1 MAIEEDRSAEALGEL
16 VPSDVNEGEAR
27 ATAMEVEE
35 NEDDDTDKTEGV
47 LPDEELEKAEDQEEE
62 EEEAERQENKGDLA
76 GGNQEKE
83 EDQEERQGEQTEEMM
98 ADSGEHAEEKRGKT
112 EHEQAPPTAPFKKE
126 QKGHRT
132 LTPHTSNEEAPPRKT
147 LRVRGDA
154 SPTMD
159 TGRAAATDCAP
170 SEGGAST
177 DGQDQQRVKG
187 ACVRPVARVLLGAC
201 KPETQS
207 GASVGPRWE
216 EEMEAK
222 LQKLLGE
229 RDFAGAA
236 ALQKEADRRAAQEKD
251 EDFEADLACL
261 LARRDFA
268 GAAALQAE
276 ADKRAARPTIEA
288 VKRDDA
294 HQVEEMRGTMRADHE
309 AKIKIMLERKDYAR
323 AAALEKQFDD
333 LAAEVEALVSIPDLA
348 GAAKGVEEARGMP
361 WGDGQDQQRVKGAC
375 VRPVAR
381 VLLGACKPE
390 TQSGASVGP
399 RWEEEMEAKLQKLL
413 GERDFAG
420 AAALQKEADRRAAQ
434 EKDEDFEA
442 DLACLLA
449 RRDFA
454 GAAAL
459 QAEADKRAARPTIE
473 AVKRDDA
480 HQVEEMRGTMRAD
493 HEAKIKIML
502 ERKDYARAAALEKQF
517 DDLAAEVE
525 ALLTIP
531 DLAGAA
537 KRLEEARGMPWGKP
551 LRQEAASTGFDA
563 RVVEKANRAREAA
576 VAARSAATAAEN
588 VLEERRQIHE
598 AEILRFLAKSDY
610 LGAAK
615 YEKEKEDMVEECRSK
630 NQLACDKESFAASR
644 GRLAADADHSA
655 AARVPRTA
663 PLGHRGHVDQGQAV
677 EAPRPHG
684 VELSVADLMRTDAP
698 MPAEVRLQ
706 GVRVLSCS
714 KVSSLPMRKGKNKN
728 KDKSKG
734 KGKDGQGKRG
744 KCGKT
749 ENARQDAKVMY
760 VGQDKHV
767 IAIAAFGDD
776 VNQLPESILGCL
788 VNVHGLRPRAGQ
800 MGTLYW
806 SELARIV
813 KSLEQVDAGVPP
825 VFEYETAAVTQDLA
839 TMAHIQDYPKGDFVA
854 LVIRPQSV
862 EARYTEAGEP
872 YLLVHGYD
880 MNGAVT
886 GALRFWR
893 YEDGDIIEGKIYIIR
908 GLKIVDETCWSDDAW
923 KYVPK
928 EDGTKTVEIAYRT
941 ALEEVTDVVEVAQYF
956 F

>member
-268 GAAALQAE
+268 GAAAL
-276 ADKRAARPTIEA
+276 
-288 VKRDDA
+288 
-294 HQVEEMRGTMRADHE
+294 
-309 AKIKIMLERKDYAR
+309 L
-323 AAALEKQFDD
+323 
-333 LAAEVEALVSIPDLA
+333 
-348 GAAKGVEEARGMP
+348 
-361 WGDGQDQQRVKGAC
+361 
-375 VRPVAR
+375 
-381 VLLGACKPE
+381 
-390 TQSGASVGP
+390 
-399 RWEEEMEAKLQKLL
+399 
-413 GERDFAG
+413 
-420 AAALQKEADRRAAQ
+420 
-434 EKDEDFEA
+434 
-442 DLACLLA
+442 
-449 RRDFA
+449 
-454 GAAAL
+454 
-459 QAEADKRAARPTIE
+459 AEADKRAARPTIE

-588 VLEERRQIHE
+588 VLEERRQVHE

-825 VFEYETAAVTQDLA
+825 VFEYETGAVTQDLA

-880 MNGAVT
+880 MNGAAT

-956 F
+956 P